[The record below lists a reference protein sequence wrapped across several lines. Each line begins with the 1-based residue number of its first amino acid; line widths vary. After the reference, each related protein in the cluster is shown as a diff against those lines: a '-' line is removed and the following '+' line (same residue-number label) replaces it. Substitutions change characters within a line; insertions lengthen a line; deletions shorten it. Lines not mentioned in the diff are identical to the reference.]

1 MKTKLKNAPHLNEQ
15 KNDGAELL
23 VLIVLR
29 RGMHG
34 IKAMVRNGYYWRKP
48 YAPTRKKNL

>member
-23 VLIVLR
+23 VLI
-29 RGMHG
+29 GS
-34 IKAMVRNGYYWRKP
+34 KAWNAWDKGNGTEWLLL
-48 YAPTRKKNL
+48 AQAN